1 MPASEYTNKFSK
13 KYFSARQKWKH
24 KKLNT
29 QEWKERKS
37 EEKVLIF
44 TQLYFYFCFNSHQNL
59 QVEVNEIFLF
69 SWLIWKIFR
78 PPFFQVFLF
87 FPFEYK

>member
-59 QVEVNEIFLF
+59 QVEVKWNIFIFLTHLKNF
-69 SWLIWKIFR
+69 SSPIF
-78 PPFFQVFLF
+78 PSFPL
-87 FPFEYK
+87 FPFRV